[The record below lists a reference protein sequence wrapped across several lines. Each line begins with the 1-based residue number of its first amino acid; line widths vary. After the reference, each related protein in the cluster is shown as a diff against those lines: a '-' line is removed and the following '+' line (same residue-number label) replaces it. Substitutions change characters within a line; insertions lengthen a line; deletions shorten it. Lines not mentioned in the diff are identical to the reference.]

1 MDPNTENQM
10 MRVDGYENLE
20 WIQKRNKEGKNQ
32 N

>member
-1 MDPNTENQM
+1 MDPNTANQM